1 MKAFLLARVVSGGR
15 LRSDGYFDDDG
26 CCFFN
31 VNCRNR
37 LDRIADATHTR
48 KTFCRV
54 VLKCTFFGV

>member
-1 MKAFLLARVVSGGR
+1 MKAFLLARVVTGGR
-15 LRSDGYFDDDG
+15 LRSDRYLDDAG

-48 KTFCRV
+48 KTICRV
-54 VLKCTFFGV
+54 DLKCPFFGV